1 MDVQGKRVTKNKNIL
16 ILAPYELYRQGVKLA
31 LSGAGVWPR
40 YNLYESDSLTVSF
53 SPRRI
58 DLIIVDSSI
67 VTVES
72 IPVFRQKVDEKQVS
86 VLMLADKLD
95 DDALHLARRIGASGI
110 TSTLF
115 SLAEL
120 SEVTRNLLKGNSSW
134 PDTQMLKRSE
144 RRSSLGRPLNGGSPA
159 LTERQIQVLKHVR
172 VGRSNKQIGYDMNI
186 SESTVKSHISEIL
199 RKFAVTTR
207 TQLVSR
213 LNVS

>member
-1 MDVQGKRVTKNKNIL
+1 MTKNIL
-16 ILAPYELYRQGVKLA
+16 VLAPYELYRQGVKIA
-31 LSGAGVWPR
+31 LSGAEVWPKH
-40 YNLYESDSLTVSF
+40 NIYESDSLTAPF
-53 SPRRI
+53 PRRRI

-67 VTVES
+67 VTVQS
-72 IPVFRQKVDEKQVS
+72 IPVFRQKVDKKQVT
-86 VLMLADKLD
+86 VLMLTNKLD

-110 TSTLF
+110 TSTLVD
-115 SLAEL
+115 LAEL
-120 SEVTRNLLKGNSSW
+120 SEVTRKVLKGHICW
-134 PDTQMLKRSE
+134 PDAQRLKRSE
-144 RRSSLGRPLNGGSPA
+144 RRSSLGRSLNSESPA
-159 LTERQIQVLKHVR
+159 LTERQTQVLKHVR